1 MRPDTKNAIL
11 GGIAATIVMTLMA
24 MFVAPM
30 MTGMPMD
37 IAAMIAGM
45 MGAGYAIGMVIHL
58 MMGIVIFPLLYVF
71 VVYERLPGSPLV
83 RGLIW
88 GVLLWV
94 VAIVVVMPMAGAGF
108 LMANIG
114 GMMAVMASLI
124 AHLFYGG
131 ILGAIAGN
139 GQDPREKSLRHDVSG
154 GFVVGKPGLSGVVF
168 EILWITRREI
178 ILMFRPASA
187 TVCQFG

>member
-114 GMMAVMASLI
+114 GMMAVVASLI

-139 GQDPREKSLRHDVSG
+139 GQE
-154 GFVVGKPGLSGVVF
+154 LS
-168 EILWITRREI
+168 E
-178 ILMFRPASA
+178 A
-187 TVCQFG
+187 